1 MVRDFLKLSLGPIF
15 LKFKDFKI
23 LITIFCLSHVGF
35 CNQWEIESWQERTN
49 RWNDKIR
56 WLHQLWIQSK
66 LEGVNSMSDGT
77 SRLLQAEEQFR
88 QSAHFFPAVPRPRLK
103 SDQAC
108 STFVK
113 PRQLKTKVRCSQ
125 TTDLKEKCKLILF
138 MRYKNAFL
146 NFGNGW
152 DLMTASSRIGL

>member
-1 MVRDFLKLSLGPIF
+1 
-15 LKFKDFKI
+15 
-23 LITIFCLSHVGF
+23 
-35 CNQWEIESWQERTN
+35 
-49 RWNDKIR
+49 
-56 WLHQLWIQSK
+56 
-66 LEGVNSMSDGT
+66 MSDGT

-138 MRYKNAFL
+138 MRFRNAFFEFWKRVRFDDVIVKDRL
-146 NFGNGW
+146 IA
-152 DLMTASSRIGL
+152 ASIKKLILKVTKKSTDDEGPISRRVLAVE